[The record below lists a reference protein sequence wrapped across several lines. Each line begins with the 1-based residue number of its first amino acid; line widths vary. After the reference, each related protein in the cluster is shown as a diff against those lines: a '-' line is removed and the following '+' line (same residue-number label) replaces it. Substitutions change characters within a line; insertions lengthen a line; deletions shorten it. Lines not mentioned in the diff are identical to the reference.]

1 MGRLFLWRLLRTAL
15 AVWALAS
22 GVFLLSHLEGDTA
35 VELAQPD
42 LAELRTTGRA
52 STLAARQTLDLATR
66 HRLGLDIPLFYVGT
80 HRPTSATAGQ
90 WHWNGLPNQ
99 YHRWLV
105 GLLQGEFGT
114 SYRTGESVGSR
125 LLQALLFTLPLTGTA
140 ATLAVLL
147 ALVLAQRL
155 AARPGW
161 HRPVRG
167 ALVALQAL
175 PLFVIALGLLL
186 FFANPAMLVWF
197 PSYGLDQAVD
207 AEMGVGEQLPFYLWH
222 MTLPVAA
229 LTLSALPELT
239 LQLTAALEQE
249 LGAGYATTAR
259 AKGLAE
265 RAVIRHHA
273 LRNALL
279 PSLAQLAELLP
290 ALVAGAVVVEVAF
303 ALPGMGRLLAEAAAA
318 RDFPVLVGGVLL
330 IGAARLLALLLT
342 DLLSLWADPRIRWQ
356 R

>member
-1 MGRLFLWRLLRTAL
+1 MARLLFWRLLRTAL

-22 GVFLLSHLEGDTA
+22 GVFLLSHLEGSTA
-35 VELAQPD
+35 VELAQPA
-42 LAELRTTGRA
+42 LAELRATGGVTTP
-52 STLAARQTLDLATR
+52 AARQALERATR
-66 HRLGLDIPLFYVGT
+66 HRLGLDVPLFYVGT
-80 HRPTSATAGQ
+80 HRPASATAGQ
-90 WHWNGLPNQ
+90 WHWNGLANQ
-99 YHRWLV
+99 YHRWLRD
-105 GLLQGEFGT
+105 LLHGQLGASF
-114 SYRTGESVGSR
+114 RTGEGVGAR
-125 LLQALLFTLPLTGTA
+125 LQQALLFTLPLTGTA

-147 ALVLAQRL
+147 ALALAQYL
-155 AARPGW
+155 AGRPRG
-161 HRPVRG
+161 HGLLRG
-167 ALVALQAL
+167 ALVGLQAL

-186 FFANPAMLVWF
+186 LFANPETLAWF
-197 PSYGLDQAVD
+197 PSYGLEQATD
-207 AEMGVGEQLPFYLWH
+207 AELDAGYQLPLYLWH
-222 MTLPVAA
+222 MTLPVIA

-239 LQLTAALEQE
+239 LQLTAALEAE
-249 LGAGYATTAR
+249 LGTDYATTAR

-330 IGAARLLALLLT
+330 VGAARLLALLIT
-342 DLLSLWADPRIRWQ
+342 DFLSLWADPRIR
-356 R
+356 

>member
-1 MGRLFLWRLLRTAL
+1 MARLLFWRLLRTAL

-22 GVFLLSHLEGDTA
+22 GVFLLSRLEGSTA

-42 LAELRTTGRA
+42 PAELRVAGAAATP
-52 STLAARQTLDLATR
+52 AARQALDEATR

-80 HRPTSATAGQ
+80 HPVAATTADR
-90 WHWNGLPNQ
+90 WHWNGVPNQ
-99 YHRWLV
+99 YHKWLSEV
-105 GLLQGEFGT
+105 VRGRLGT
-114 SYRTGESVGSR
+114 SFRTGESVGGR
-125 LLQALLFTLPLTGTA
+125 LQQALRFTLPLTGTA
-140 ATLAVLL
+140 AALAVVFALL
-147 ALVLAQRL
+147 LAQRL

-186 FFANPAMLVWF
+186 LFANPATLAWF
-197 PSYGLDQAVD
+197 PSYGLEQAIDADVD
-207 AEMGVGEQLPFYLWH
+207 EGSRLGSYLWH
-222 MTLPVAA
+222 LALPVAA

-249 LGAGYATTAR
+249 LGSQYATTAR
-259 AKGLAE
+259 AKGLGE
-265 RAVIRHHA
+265 RAIISHHA

-318 RDFPVLVGGVLL
+318 RDFPVLVGSVLL
-330 IGAARLLALLLT
+330 VGTARLLALLIT
-342 DLLSLWADPRIRWQ
+342 DLLARWADPRIRWQ
-356 R
+356 Q

>member
-1 MGRLFLWRLLRTAL
+1 MAWLFFRRLLQTVL

-22 GVFLLSHLEGDTA
+22 GVFLLSHLEGSTA
-35 VELAQPD
+35 VELARPD
-42 LAELRTTGRA
+42 LAELPTTGSA
-52 STLAARQTLDLATR
+52 ATPAARQALEQATR

-80 HRPTSATAGQ
+80 HTPTAATAGR

-99 YHRWLV
+99 YHRWLSETLH
-105 GLLQGEFGT
+105 GRFGT
-114 SYRTGESVGSR
+114 SFRTGESVASR
-125 LLQALLFTLPLTGTA
+125 LRQALLFTLPLTGTGA
-140 ATLAVLL
+140 GLAVAL

-155 AARPGW
+155 AARPRW

-167 ALVALQAL
+167 ILVALQAL

-186 FFANPAMLVWF
+186 LFANPEILAWF
-197 PSYGLDQAVD
+197 PSYGLEQTTD
-207 AEMGVGEQLPFYLWH
+207 ADLDAASQLGYYLWH
-222 MTLPVAA
+222 MVLPVMA
-229 LTLSALPELT
+229 LMLSALPELT
-239 LQLTAALEQE
+239 LQLNAALEQE
-249 LGAGYATTAR
+249 LGADYATTAR
-259 AKGLAE
+259 AKGLHE
-265 RAVIRHHA
+265 RAVISRHA

-330 IGAARLLALLLT
+330 VGTARLLALLIT
-342 DLLSLWADPRIRWQ
+342 DLLALWADPRIRWHH
-356 R
+356 

>member
-1 MGRLFLWRLLRTAL
+1 MARLLFWRLLRTVL

-22 GVFLLSHLEGDTA
+22 GVFLLSRLDGRTA

-42 LAELRTTGRA
+42 PTDLRATGQA
-52 STLAARQTLDLATR
+52 VTPAAQDALEQATR
-66 HRLGLDIPLFYVGT
+66 RRLGLDVPLFYFGT
-80 HRPTSATAGQ
+80 HRPAAATAGQ
-90 WHWNGLPNQ
+90 WHWNGVPNQ
-99 YHRWLV
+99 YHAWL
-105 GLLQGEFGT
+105 GEMVHGRFGT
-114 SYRTGESVGSR
+114 SFRTGESVGLR
-125 LLQALLFTLPLTGTA
+125 LQRALSFTLPLTGSA
-140 ATLAVLL
+140 ATLAALL
-147 ALVLAQRL
+147 ALALAQRL
-155 AARPGW
+155 AARPAR
-161 HRPVRG
+161 HRWVRS
-167 ALVALQAL
+167 ALVVLQAL

-186 FFANPAMLVWF
+186 LFANPAVLAWF
-197 PSYGLDQAVD
+197 PSYGLDQAADDELGAGPQMYIYV
-207 AEMGVGEQLPFYLWH
+207 WH
-222 MTLPVAA
+222 MVLPVTA

-249 LGAGYATTAR
+249 LGADYATTAR

-265 RAVIRHHA
+265 RAVVRRHA

-318 RDFPVLVGGVLL
+318 RDFPVLVGAVLL
-330 IGAARLLALLLT
+330 IGAARLLALLFT